1 VIYKLD
7 GLLRNVYDG
16 TPLTW
21 RSSWTNWQK
30 KEQSNVNT
38 NAHIKKEKG
47 MEKAHGLLASLPTLL
62 TFFGAKLIN
71 AAKMNVGIGQD
82 TKMKMVMAECK

>member
-21 RSSWTNWQK
+21 RSSWTNCQK
-30 KEQSNVNT
+30 KEQSNVNI
-38 NAHIKKEKG
+38 NAHIKSEKG
-47 MEKAHGLLASLPTLL
+47 MEKAHGLLASLQTLL

-71 AAKMNVGIGQD
+71 AVKMNVGTGWD
-82 TKMKMVMAECK
+82 TRTKMAMAECK